1 MFEIAL
7 LNSFSAS
14 SFQVGVTTALIAIE
28 RFIDIE
34 FFVYIKN

>member
-34 FFVYIKN
+34 FLFP